1 MHLEALDT
9 FTASARSVGTACT
22 MAGVGMYLHRRKFVA
37 GEGKRTLA
45 LIAQQATIPSFL
57 FSTIVYC
64 NQDWST
70 DPCPN
75 ISSDLSDV
83 WVLVVWPFYVV
94 TVGFLVGW
102 LASVVS
108 DTPKWQRKSV
118 LAACAFGN
126 ATAVPITILMVI
138 HANFPKTSK
147 LGSVDPILFLS
158 VYLLL
163 YPVLQWSIGGWLL
176 APEETVEPT
185 KQNKQ
190 VDCEKSD
197 IESGRQINIVY
208 NGYIQTDKGLV
219 AIGTSGSTEEVPLVP
234 EKIKSYTDTTPIG
247 EEEGPKVVIVPLME
261 TLKKVMSRVFQPPVM
276 GALVGL
282 FVASTS
288 LRGLFVDLVHRSDG
302 ALFEWIFDGI
312 YSIGQAA
319 VPINMII
326 LGCNLSAAQME
337 TNTDKL
343 LSKET
348 MMAIIVGKMVIM
360 PIIGISSV
368 LFLKEYFWDVPDGI
382 DASFYLVAMIVF
394 VTPTANNV
402 MVMVELSGSGSKE
415 GIAQVIGFQYLVAP
429 ILLSLS
435 VTAVVAVASQI

>member
-1 MHLEALDT
+1 
-9 FTASARSVGTACT
+9 

-126 ATAVPITILMVI
+126 ATAVPITIQ
-138 HANFPKTSK
+138 F
-147 LGSVDPILFLS
+147 
-158 VYLLL
+158 
-163 YPVLQWSIGGWLL
+163 
-176 APEETVEPT
+176 
-185 KQNKQ
+185 
-190 VDCEKSD
+190 
-197 IESGRQINIVY
+197 NIVY

-219 AIGTSGSTEEVPLVP
+219 AIGTNGTTEEAPLVP

-247 EEEGPKVVIVPLME
+247 EEEEQKVVIVPLME
-261 TLKKVMSRVFQPPVM
+261 TLKKIMSRVFQPPVM

-368 LFLKEYFWDVPDGI
+368 LDDTDKLLSKETMMAIVVGKMVIMPIIGISSVLFLKEYFWDVPDGI

-429 ILLSLS
+429 LLLSLS